1 MKLKYAKNTNE
12 NAKEEAA
19 KLIAITK
26 SQSSPS
32 KEQRVTEFL
41 EDSIAMGLD
50 TGDAKEM
57 MIAELGNEL

>member
-19 KLIAITK
+19 KLIAITT
-26 SQSSPS
+26 SQSSPY